1 MLEDLIAKRAALD
14 DEIAKAKTAAKAGNI
29 AQVKALMAELDV
41 SAADIS
47 RKPER
52 AQNGSRR
59 VADARYR
66 NPSTGETWSGRGKT
80 AKWLA
85 AELANGK
92 TKAEFRIAA

>member
-1 MLEDLIAKRAALD
+1 MLEDLIAKRA
-14 DEIAKAKTAAKAGNI
+14 
-29 AQVKALMAELDV
+29 ELEV

-52 AQNGSRR
+52 AQNGKRR
-59 VADARYR
+59 VAEDKYR

-92 TKAEFRIAA
+92 TKAEFRIQA